1 NNLKD
6 FVAGAQNTLF
16 DGISSKHV
24 NEFLNEIMTGLSA
37 KVFRTFYASNAV
49 RAKLEKTLIK
59 STDPQYIKKYTARI
73 ANIEAA
79 KICNHRRS
87 IPRTWKS
94 SLEKKKKRLK
104 ILRNRAKRFQY
115 QIQTKIKLRKMLYE
129 EKLCKKEAN
138 LKVMNEKLLEYKQL
152 LIKKKQ
158 QGKVVHSLEKRI
170 SQKRKTIMQQK
181 RRLKNYKIQHTEKM
195 KKLNQRL
202 DDRKQRDKV
211 AIDKQKYR
219 INLQKETRDY
229 NLTTSLK
236 SYIDPRIFYHW
247 GRKHD
252 FDWKKYYSKN
262 LQKKFSWVESD
273 STS

>member
-1 NNLKD
+1 
-6 FVAGAQNTLF
+6 
-16 DGISSKHV
+16 
-24 NEFLNEIMTGLSA
+24 
-37 KVFRTFYASNAV
+37 
-49 RAKLEKTLIK
+49 
-59 STDPQYIKKYTARI
+59 
-73 ANIEAA
+73 
-79 KICNHRRS
+79 
-87 IPRTWKS
+87 
-94 SLEKKKKRLK
+94 
-104 ILRNRAKRFQY
+104 
-115 QIQTKIKLRKMLYE
+115 MLYE

-236 SYIDPRIFYHW
+236 SYIDPRIFYDW
-247 GRKHD
+247 GKKHD
-252 FDWKKYYSKN
+252 YDWKKYYSKN
-262 LQKKFSWVESD
+262 LQKKFSWVD
-273 STS
+273 LNSTS